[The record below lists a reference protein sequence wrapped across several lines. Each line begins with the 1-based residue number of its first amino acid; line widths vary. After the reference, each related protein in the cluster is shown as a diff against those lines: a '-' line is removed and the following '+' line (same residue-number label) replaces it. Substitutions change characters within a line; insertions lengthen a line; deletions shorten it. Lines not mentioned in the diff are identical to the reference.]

1 MLRPDRPW
9 VALAGAPISV
19 SFRRARG
26 AAAVDGPRRGSERR
40 RSRRLAHPRASAA
53 LLADPYDVLGVKSD
67 AAPEEIKLAY
77 RKRTK
82 ALHPDVNPS
91 PNAAEAFRRVNRAYA
106 VVSDKARRARFDLGR
121 DLEARDEDGF
131 APSGETR
138 RRAARARYGSADAG
152 PSDGYWDEVGGS
164 TSVER
169 KRRTE
174 TNARASTTRT
184 RSSSNPFGVV
194 ADDEELRAKGE
205 RAAMWKKARDAW
217 TAWCSAWFLTLT
229 LAVPLG
235 AAYWAAYAFAARL
248 NPGGGVPILDR

>member
-9 VALAGAPISV
+9 VASAGAPISV

-26 AAAVDGPRRGSERR
+26 A
-40 RSRRLAHPRASAA
+40 RRLAHPPRAA

-77 RKRTK
+77 RKRTE

-121 DLEARDEDGF
+121 DLEARDDGF
-131 APSGETR
+131 APDGETR
-138 RRAARARYGSADAG
+138 PTRGARSVGSASGDDAG
-152 PSDGYWDEVGGS
+152 PSDGYWDEVGSFGVS
-164 TSVER
+164 
-169 KRRTE
+169 K
-174 TNARASTTRT
+174 TNASATTHDR
-184 RSSSNPFGVV
+184 RSNPFGVV
-194 ADDEELRAKGE
+194 AKRRRASRE
-205 RAAMWKKARDAW
+205 RRRVAMWNKARDAW
-217 TAWCSAWFLTLT
+217 TKWCSAWFVVLT

-235 AAYWAAYAFAARL
+235 TAYWAAYAIAARL
-248 NPGGGVPILDR
+248 TPGGGVPILER

>member
-40 RSRRLAHPRASAA
+40 RSRRLAHPPRAA

-121 DLEARDEDGF
+121 DLEARDDGF
-131 APSGETR
+131 APDGETR
-138 RRAARARYGSADAG
+138 RRAARARYGSASANGDDAG
-152 PSDGYWDEVGGS
+152 PSDGYWDEVG
-164 TSVER
+164 SVER
-169 KRRTE
+169 KRTR
-174 TNARASTTRT
+174 ARAHKRGVRT
-184 RSSSNPFGVV
+184 RSESSPTTKSFARKENARRCGKR
-194 ADDEELRAKGE
+194 RATRGP
-205 RAAMWKKARDAW
+205 RGARRG
-217 TAWCSAWFLTLT
+217 F
-229 LAVPLG
+229 
-235 AAYWAAYAFAARL
+235 
-248 NPGGGVPILDR
+248 

>member
-9 VALAGAPISV
+9 VAPSGAPISV

-40 RSRRLAHPRASAA
+40 RSRRLAHPPRAA

-121 DLEARDEDGF
+121 DLEARDDGF
-131 APSGETR
+131 APDGETR
-138 RRAARARYGSADAG
+138 RRAARARYGSASGDDAG
-152 PSDGYWDEVGGS
+152 PSDGYWDEVGRVG
-164 TSVER
+164 VGR
-169 KRRTE
+169 E
-174 TNARASTTRT
+174 TNASATRNA
-184 RSSSNPFGVV
+184 RRSNPFGVV
-194 ADDEELRAKGE
+194 ADDEALRAKGE
-205 RAAMWKKARDAW
+205 RAAMWKMARDAW
-217 TAWCSAWFLTLT
+217 TAWCSAWFLVLT

-235 AAYWAAYAFAARL
+235 AAYWAAYAIAARL
-248 NPGGGVPILDR
+248 TPGGGVPILER

>member
-1 MLRPDRPW
+1 MRPDRPW

-40 RSRRLAHPRASAA
+40 RSRRLAHPPRAA

-121 DLEARDEDGF
+121 DLEARDDGF
-131 APSGETR
+131 APDGETR
-138 RRAARARYGSADAG
+138 RRAARARYGSASANGANDAG
-152 PSDGYWDEVGGS
+152 QCDEYIWDEVG
-164 TSVER
+164 SVER
-169 KRRTE
+169 KRTE
-174 TNARASTTRT
+174 TNARASRQTR
-184 RSSSNPFGVV
+184 SSNPFGVV

-235 AAYWAAYAFAARL
+235 AAYWAAYAFAARI

>member
-1 MLRPDRPW
+1 MLRPYHRPW
-9 VALAGAPISV
+9 VASAGAPISV

-26 AAAVDGPRRGSERR
+26 A
-40 RSRRLAHPRASAA
+40 RRLAHPPRAA

-121 DLEARDEDGF
+121 DLEARDDGF
-131 APSGETR
+131 APDGETR
-138 RRAARARYGSADAG
+138 RRAARARYGSAIGDDAG
-152 PSDGYWDEVGGS
+152 PSDGYWDEVGSFGVS
-164 TSVER
+164 
-169 KRRTE
+169 K
-174 TNARASTTRT
+174 TNASATTHDR
-184 RSSSNPFGVV
+184 RSNPFGVV

-205 RAAMWKKARDAW
+205 RVAMWNKARDAW
-217 TAWCSAWFLTLT
+217 TKWCSAWFVVLT

-235 AAYWAAYAFAARL
+235 TAYWAAYAIAARL
-248 NPGGGVPILDR
+248 TPGGGVPILER

>member
-1 MLRPDRPW
+1 MRPDRPW

-26 AAAVDGPRRGSERR
+26 AAAVDGPRRGGERR
-40 RSRRLAHPRASAA
+40 RSRRLAHPPRAA

-121 DLEARDEDGF
+121 DLEARDDGF
-131 APSGETR
+131 APDGETR
-138 RRAARARYGSADAG
+138 RRAARARYGSASANGANDAG
-152 PSDGYWDEVGGS
+152 QCDEYIWDEVG
-164 TSVER
+164 SVER
-169 KRRTE
+169 KRTE
-174 TNARASTTRT
+174 TNARASTRQTR
-184 RSSSNPFGVV
+184 RSSNPFGVV
-194 ADDEELRAKGE
+194 ADDEALRAKGE
-205 RAAMWKKARDAW
+205 RAAMWKMARDAW
-217 TAWCSAWFLTLT
+217 TAWCSAWFLVLT

-235 AAYWAAYAFAARL
+235 AAYWAAYAIAARL
-248 NPGGGVPILDR
+248 TPGGGVPILER

>member
-1 MLRPDRPW
+1 M
-9 VALAGAPISV
+9 
-19 SFRRARG
+19 
-26 AAAVDGPRRGSERR
+26 
-40 RSRRLAHPRASAA
+40 
-53 LLADPYDVLGVKSD
+53 LGVKSD

-138 RRAARARYGSADAG
+138 RRAARARYGSADANGDDAG
-152 PSDGYWDEVGGS
+152 PNDGYWDEVG
-164 TSVER
+164 SVER
-169 KRRTE
+169 TVKRTE
-174 TNARASTTRT
+174 TNARRASTTRT

>member
-1 MLRPDRPW
+1 MRPDRPW

-40 RSRRLAHPRASAA
+40 RSRRLAHPPRAA

-82 ALHPDVNPS
+82 ALLPDVNPS
-91 PNAAEAFRRVNRAYA
+91 PDAADAFRRVNRAYA
-106 VVSDKARRARFDLGR
+106 VVSDASRRSRFDLGR
-121 DLEARDEDGF
+121 DLEARDDGF
-131 APSGETR
+131 APDGETR
-138 RRAARARYGSADAG
+138 RRAARARYGSAIGDDAG
-152 PSDGYWDEVGGS
+152 PSDGYWDEVGSFGVS
-164 TSVER
+164 
-169 KRRTE
+169 K
-174 TNARASTTRT
+174 TNASATTHDR
-184 RSSSNPFGVV
+184 RSNPFGVV

-205 RAAMWKKARDAW
+205 RAAMWNKARDAW
-217 TAWCSAWFLTLT
+217 TKWCSAWFVVLT

-235 AAYWAAYAFAARL
+235 TAYWAAYAIAARL
-248 NPGGGVPILDR
+248 TPGGGVPILER

>member
-9 VALAGAPISV
+9 VASAGAPISV

-26 AAAVDGPRRGSERR
+26 A
-40 RSRRLAHPRASAA
+40 RRLAHPPRAA

-121 DLEARDEDGF
+121 DLEARDDGF
-131 APSGETR
+131 APDGETR
-138 RRAARARYGSADAG
+138 RRAARARYGSASGDDAG
-152 PSDGYWDEVGGS
+152 PSDGYWDEVGSGS
-164 TSVER
+164 GVS
-169 KRRTE
+169 K
-174 TNARASTTRT
+174 TNASATTHDR
-184 RSSSNPFGVV
+184 RSNPFGVV

-205 RAAMWKKARDAW
+205 RVAMWNKARDAW
-217 TAWCSAWFLTLT
+217 TKWCSAWFVVLT

-235 AAYWAAYAFAARL
+235 TAYWAAYAIAARL
-248 NPGGGVPILDR
+248 TPGGGVPILER